1 MNWYN
6 KSWNDVVTELKSDV
20 DEGLDITQVEE
31 INKENG
37 GNIIK
42 IPKSNSFFNI
52 LLKQI
57 FEPWSIIMLLSLSIY
72 LYFNKWIEI
81 FLFII
86 MFFISIGI
94 LSIIKYREENELL
107 ELKKLEA
114 FKCKVIRDGKEEIVL
129 SEELVNGDIVIL
141 NKNEI
146 VPADIRII
154 EAYSLK
160 VKEGAIT
167 GEGDLVE
174 KYSTMIEER
183 EIPLS
188 EMRNILFKSSVIIDG
203 YVKGIVISTGIH
215 TKISEIIS
223 ASFKAQDNKAS
234 FINTLKKIVNQFVLY
249 ILYINF
255 MFLLIRTL
263 FLKKSIT
270 NSLVLFANTNFAGI
284 PISLIFIFIII
295 ISFAQEHFNKGNIN
309 LKDISV
315 IEKLSMTNLILKEKV
330 GSFSEEYVNVE
341 KVYTN
346 NTLIHHKDIDNYYD
360 KDESHMI
367 KRLLHIG
374 ILCNDTKFI
383 DDNYVNEKM
392 DLSEIELVRFSLQF
406 GIKKYI
412 LEDKYKRLYKIPYD
426 KERRMMTTINYIDGN
441 YRAHVKGSVNSI
453 LSTCTHILKNGIE
466 REVTDEEIRNI
477 KNMHR
482 LMSTQG
488 LAVTAF
494 AYRNFNYE
502 PSLKENIE
510 SNLVFVGIIGF
521 LNPPKENIEE
531 VLREFNLLN
540 IRPILI
546 TEENKL
552 TAEAFGKKIGII
564 NNIKKSLTGA
574 ELDNITL
581 EELKRILS
589 KINVFSRIGV
599 KHKLKIAEHFKE
611 NNLIFMEGSKVS
623 DLPYLMLTNV
633 SYSYG
638 KSNILKN
645 ICDMSGEKISLE
657 TLLNTIKSCRKMINK
672 INSAIEYMFTIYTC
686 NVLSIILLDLLNYS
700 IGINLID
707 IFWTS
712 FLTISIGGLCIFLDF
727 LNEEDIYYGNLLD
740 KNILKD
746 NKVNFFVRGIF
757 INALLGGIIYILLRQ
772 DFQYMML
779 AVNLVNNIIFAVYSL
794 KFFKFNPFKN
804 SICRNIFILN
814 LILQMLYIGIKY
826 YHNLITMVSS

>member
-6 KSWNDVVTELKSDV
+6 KSWNEVVTEFKSDI
-20 DEGLDITQVEE
+20 DDGLNIEQV
-31 INKENG
+31 NKIQQENG
-37 GNIIK
+37 KNIII
-42 IPKSNSFFNI
+42 IPKRDSFVNI

-57 FEPWSIIMLLSLSIY
+57 LEPWSIVILLSLGIY
-72 LYFNKWIEI
+72 LYFNKWMETV
-81 FLFII
+81 LFIM
-86 MFFISIGI
+86 MFLISVGV
-94 LSIIKYREENELL
+94 LSAYKYKEGNELL

-141 NKNEI
+141 NKDEI

-154 EAYSLK
+154 EAQSLK

-167 GEGDLVE
+167 GEGTLVE
-174 KYSTMIEER
+174 KYSTMIEDR
-183 EIPLS
+183 EMPLS
-188 EMRNILFKSSVIIDG
+188 EMKNILFKSSVIIDG
-203 YVKGIVISTGIH
+203 YAKGIVISTGSN

-223 ASFKAQDNKAS
+223 ASFKSQDNKVS
-234 FINTLKKIVNQFVLY
+234 FINTLKKLANQFVLY
-249 ILYINF
+249 ILSINF
-255 MFLLIRTL
+255 LFSLIRILL
-263 FLKKSIT
+263 FRKSI
-270 NSLVLFANTNFAGI
+270 NSSLIFFANTNLAGI
-284 PISLIFIFIII
+284 PINLIFIFIII
-295 ISFAQEHFNKGNIN
+295 ISFARENFNKENIN
-309 LKDISV
+309 LKNLSV

-330 GSFSEEYVNVE
+330 GAFSEEYVNVE
-341 KVYTN
+341 KIYIN
-346 NTLIHHKDIDNYYD
+346 NTLIHYKDINSYYN

-374 ILCNDTKFI
+374 VLCNDTKFI
-383 DDNYVNEKM
+383 DDNYINEKM

-406 GIKKYI
+406 GVKKYS
-412 LEDKYKRLYKIPYD
+412 LEEEYKKVYRIPYD
-426 KERRMMTTINYIDGN
+426 KERRMMTTINNIDGN
-441 YRAHVKGSVNSI
+441 YRAHVKGSVNSV
-453 LSTCTHILKNGIE
+453 LSSCTHILKNGVE
-466 REVTDEEIRNI
+466 REVTEDEIRNI

-482 LMSTQG
+482 IMSTQG

-502 PSLKENIE
+502 PSLQENIE
-510 SNLVFVGIIGF
+510 SNLVFVGLIGF

-531 VLREFNLLN
+531 ILREFNLLN

-581 EELKRILS
+581 EELKRILN
-589 KINVFSRIGV
+589 KINVFSRITV
-599 KHKLKIAEHFKE
+599 NHKLKIAECFKE
-611 NNLIFMEGSKVS
+611 NSLIYMEGSKVS

-645 ICDMSGEKISLE
+645 TCDISGERISLE
-657 TLLNTIKSCRKMINK
+657 ILLNIIKSSRKMINK
-672 INSAIEYMFTIYTC
+672 INSTIEYIFTMYIT
-686 NVLSIILLDLLNYS
+686 NILSVILLDLLNYAN
-700 IGINLID
+700 GINLID

-727 LNEEDIYYGNLLD
+727 SNEDEINYGSLLDEDIV
-740 KNILKD
+740 KD
-746 NKVNFFVRGIF
+746 NRVNLFIRGIF
-757 INALLGGIIYILLRQ
+757 INTFLSLIIYILIKQ
-772 DFQYMML
+772 NFQYMML
-779 AVNLVNNIIFAVYSL
+779 VLGLVVNVIFVIYSS
-794 KFFKFNPFKN
+794 KFFKFNLLKN
-804 SICRNIFILN
+804 SISRNIFILN
-814 LILQMLYIGIKY
+814 LILQMLYTGIKY
-826 YHNLITMVSS
+826 YHNLITIIIS